1 MWNKMNI
8 YISLKKKKEKKMS
21 LFPDISDSVLTQCFN
36 FLFYFSS

>member
-21 LFPDISDSVLTQCFN
+21 LFPDISDLVFKLDSMF
-36 FLFYFSS
+36 